1 MDGIAGATSAPFKV
15 CSMCG
20 KVWRSRQDFLAD
32 EDIICIGYQVEFRD
46 LEFGLFQFNHVTCRT
61 TLAISASRFTDLHT
75 GPVFEAQLTGTA
87 ECPGYCLR
95 QDELRPCPARCS
107 CAFVRGVL
115 ERLVHW
121 KKIG

>member
-1 MDGIAGATSAPFKV
+1 VDDSAGAPSPPFKT

-32 EDIICIGYQVEFRD
+32 QEIICIGYQPEFQDVE
-46 LEFGLFQFNHVTCRT
+46 LGLFQFNHATCGT

-75 GPVFEAQLTGTA
+75 GPVFEARLTGTT

-95 QDELRPCPARCS
+95 QDDLRPCPARCS
-107 CAFVRGVL
+107 CAYVREVL
-115 ERLVHW
+115 DRLVRW
-121 KKIG
+121 EKTG